1 MERVG
6 RRSAVA
12 FTVFPALL
20 AAAAG
25 AVWGAGAKT
34 PPKASDD
41 DPPPLVIGEEQAV
54 APANEASKDQGSE
67 PVGKGHQADRP
78 RVPAGL
84 GGSNLDEPCP
94 EPVSKK
100 PAKPAKP
107 DSQDDPNSPD
117 YRPEGTHGPKWNDTL
132 QAVKKELGELKLA
145 GGGKKD
151 DVNDYFVLGTIDIQD
166 HKATVEYPIRQG
178 LQKAAELMAD
188 FMTDKPKGAFRKWR
202 GVGRAKAEKAAEGLA
217 KNARA
222 KSIEGQLEAFKP
234 AKPGKKSL
242 DDYFVVGTGELF
254 PATQHADIRF
264 HVVGGTSGTA
274 SMLLE
279 FILAGSEKTKRMWH
293 VFFRA
298 HTEEEANNYIA
309 QLRNWY
315 DTMETQ
321 RAQMASIYNAKTTRR
336 C

>member
-1 MERVG
+1 
-6 RRSAVA
+6 
-12 FTVFPALL
+12 VFLTLL
-20 AAAAG
+20 AFAAG
-25 AVWGAGAKT
+25 VAWGAGAAKR
-34 PPKASDD
+34 PKASDD
-41 DPPPLVIGEEQAV
+41 DPPPLVIGDEQAG
-54 APANEASKDQGSE
+54 APSKEDESE
-67 PVGKGHQADRP
+67 PAIAPPVKADADES
-78 RVPAGL
+78 VPAI
-84 GGSNLDEPCP
+84 
-94 EPVSKK
+94 VVKK

-107 DSQDDPNSPD
+107 DSQNDPNSPD
-117 YRPEGTHGPKWNDTL
+117 YRPEGTHGPKWNDIL
-132 QAVKKELGELKLA
+132 QSVKKELGELKLA

-166 HKATVEYPIRQG
+166 HKATVEYPIREG

-188 FMTDKPKGAFRKWR
+188 FMADKPKDAFRKWR
-202 GVGRAKAEKAAEGLA
+202 GVGRVKNEKAAEGLA

-254 PATQHADIRF
+254 PATQNADIRF
-264 HVVGGTSGTA
+264 HVVGGTSATA

-279 FILAGSEKTKRMWH
+279 FILAGSDKTKRMWH

-298 HTEEEANNYIA
+298 HTEDEANTYIA

-315 DTMETQ
+315 DTMEQQ
-321 RAQMASIYNAKTTRR
+321 RAQMAAIYNAKTTRR